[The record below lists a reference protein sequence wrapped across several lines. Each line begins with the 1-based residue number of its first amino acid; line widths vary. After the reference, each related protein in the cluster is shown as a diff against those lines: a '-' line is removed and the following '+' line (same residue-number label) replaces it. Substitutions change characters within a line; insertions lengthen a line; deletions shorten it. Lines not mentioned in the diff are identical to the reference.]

1 MNPEELKIGD
11 LVRVVKDDYIISK
24 GTICKV
30 IGVNAIDLSVFGG
43 HKPVVSL
50 STVNKEKDI
59 RSMSCENIEG
69 IHLTKDILLKNGWE
83 IVSCRVDGEEIYAR
97 GGTCRFTRLIN
108 INSFY
113 LDGARYNT
121 TGQWLIRYVHELQHH
136 LWALGINDN
145 IKV

>member
-1 MNPEELKIGD
+1 MNPEDLKTGD
-11 LVRVVKDDYIISK
+11 LVRVIKDDYIITK

-30 IGVNAIDLSVFGG
+30 IGLNTTDLSAFGG
-43 HKPVVSL
+43 HKPIVSL

-69 IHLTKDILLKNGWE
+69 IPLTKDILLKNGWE
-83 IVSCRVDGEEIYAR
+83 IVSCRDGEEIYTR

-121 TGQWLIRYVHELQHH
+121 TGQWLIKYVHELQHH

-145 IKV
+145 MEV